1 MFSQQSPSDKVSR
14 GLSIALFLLALTMRS
29 LQAQEP
35 AVIEGQAVSAT
46 GETLSLVKVEI
57 AGRTEGVYTD
67 SMGRFRMKAPT
78 GDTLVLRFSY
88 LGEARKKLTL
98 APLSPGEQRT
108 LRVEVN
114 TSLELPTFEVRDQTD
129 RTRTFIDKVEVD
141 NIDLMPNAGGGVE
154 GLIKLLPG
162 VQSGNELSSSY
173 SVRGGNFDENLV
185 YINDIEIYRPF
196 LARAGRQE
204 GLSIINPDLV
214 QDLFFSAGGF
224 EARYGDKLS
233 SVLDITYKQPG
244 EFGGSVTG
252 SLLGG
257 RAHLEG
263 ISKNRRFT
271 YLVGGRSRT
280 NQYLLNSL
288 DTEGDYRPLF
298 VDFQGY
304 WTYDLSPSLELS
316 LLNYYGRNRFEQEP
330 LTQTTR
336 FGTVQQ
342 AFELQVFYEGQERT
356 TAETILNGMT
366 LRQQA
371 GPNTDLRYT
380 VSHFNTYETES
391 FDVIGAYR
399 IFAVETD
406 LGSDDFGEPTD
417 QLGVGGFHNNARNV
431 LEANI
436 YSAQHDGVHR
446 YGAGNALR
454 WGVRYRRENIDDRLK
469 EWENVD
475 SAGFALPRSPNRNIV
490 LYERFVGDIN
500 LANDRFTTYIQN
512 GWLLSPR
519 SNGYLTAGVRAHH
532 WSFNK
537 EWVTSP
543 RLSYSFEP
551 NFQHNRNLAIQ
562 GESEDEARAD
572 IQIKLAAGMYHQ
584 PPFYRE
590 IRAIDGSVS
599 DSTLAQRSFHGVAGL
614 VWKFPMW
621 GRVFR
626 WKAEAYYKHMWNL
639 IPYDL
644 ENVRIRYR
652 PSQQAD
658 GFAYGTDMQL
668 YGEFVEGIPSWLSL
682 SVLQV
687 KEDLEGDFF
696 TEENEVGETTT
707 REKGLVSRPTERVFS
722 GALFFQDHFPD
733 DESWRLH
740 MRINYATG
748 LPFGPP
754 NDNRYRSEFR
764 MPAYR
769 RVDLGVSKQLVD
781 NNAGKRYSLFFE
793 QFDNIYL
800 RAEIFNLLGVR
811 NTISYNWLRDV
822 QGRQF
827 AVPNLL
833 TDRRFNVSLR
843 AEF

>member
-1 MFSQQSPSDKVSR
+1 MFYKVSHAFGKTWPLILLGFLPLFGAAQETATLRGVVQSPA
-14 GLSIALFLLALTMRS
+14 GA
-29 LQAQEP
+29 P
-35 AVIEGQAVSAT
+35 
-46 GETLSLVKVEI
+46 LSLIKVEVLGSSMG
-57 AGRTEGVYTD
+57 AYTD
-67 SMGRFRMKAPT
+67 SSGRFQLRAPA
-78 GDTLVLRFSY
+78 GDSLRLRFSY
-88 LGEARKKLTL
+88 LGEEK
-98 APLSPGEQRT
+98 SQRT
-108 LRVEVN
+108 LPPLAPNSTRSIRIALDP
-114 TSLELPTFEVRDQTD
+114 SLELPTFEVREQTD

-141 NIDLMPNAGGGVE
+141 DIDLMPNAGGGVE

-214 QDLFFSAGGF
+214 QNLFFSAGGF

-233 SVLDITYKQPG
+233 SVLDITYKKPTK
-244 EFGGSVTG
+244 FGGSVTG

-263 ISKNRRFT
+263 ASENRRFT
-271 YLVGGRSRT
+271 YLVGARSRT

-304 WTYDLSPSLELS
+304 WTYDLSPELELS

-330 LTQTTR
+330 RTQTTR

-391 FDVIGAYR
+391 FDVIGSYR

-417 QLGVGGFHNNARNV
+417 QLGIGGFHNNARNV

-436 YSAQHDGVHR
+436 YSVQHDGIHR
-446 YGAGNALR
+446 YGEGHELR
-454 WGVRYRRENIDDRLK
+454 WGVRYRRENINDRLK
-469 EWENVD
+469 EWEYVD
-475 SAGFALPRSPNRNIV
+475 SAGFSLPRDPNDTLA
-490 LYERFVGDIN
+490 LYERFNGDID
-500 LANDRFTTYIQN
+500 LGNDRYTTYIQN
-512 GWLLSPR
+512 GWLMSPR
-519 SNGYLTAGVRAHH
+519 TNGYFTAGLRAHH
-532 WSFNK
+532 WSFN
-537 EWVTSP
+537 EELVMSP

-551 NFQHNRNLAIQ
+551 NFQHNRNLAIE
-562 GESEDEARAD
+562 GGSEDEAKAD

-590 IRAIDGSVS
+590 IRALDGSVS

-621 GRVFR
+621 GRIFR

-639 IPYDL
+639 VPYDL

-652 PSQQAD
+652 PAQQAD

-668 YGEFVEGIPSWLSL
+668 YGEFVEGLPSWLSL

-696 TEENEVGETTT
+696 TEEDANGEQSVQ
-707 REKGLVSRPTERVFS
+707 EKGLISRPTERVFS
-722 GALFFQDHFPD
+722 GALFFQDHLPD
-733 DESWRLH
+733 NASWRLH
-740 MRINYATG
+740 LRLNYATG

-754 NDNRYRSEFR
+754 NDNRYRNEFR

-769 RVDLGVSKQLVD
+769 RVDLGVSKQLLD
-781 NNAGKRYSLFFE
+781 NKAGQQYARFFE
-793 QFDNIYL
+793 RFKSIYV

-833 TDRRFNVSLR
+833 TDRRFNISLR
-843 AEF
+843 TEF